1 MLHVE
6 IERQAKKLPDA
17 NLATVSRRLS
27 DDCNGS
33 LVPI

>member
-6 IERQAKKLPDA
+6 IERQAKMLPDA